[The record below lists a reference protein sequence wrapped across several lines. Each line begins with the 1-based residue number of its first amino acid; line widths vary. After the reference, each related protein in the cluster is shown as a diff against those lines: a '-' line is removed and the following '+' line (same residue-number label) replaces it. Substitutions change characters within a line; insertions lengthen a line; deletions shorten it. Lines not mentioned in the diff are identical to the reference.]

1 VEKVAIPPPSPPPN
15 PRRNVVFS
23 IFFQN
28 FPKGR
33 ICKKMFLVIM
43 ISLLL
48 FEFLRNFAP
57 KKKGERLSLTLLN
70 LCIESCP
77 LH

>member
-1 VEKVAIPPPSPPPN
+1 VEKVAIPPPSPLPN

-28 FPKGR
+28 SPKRR
-33 ICKKMFLVIM
+33 ICKRMFLVI
-43 ISLLL
+43 ILL

-57 KKKGERLSLTLLN
+57 KKKGKG
-70 LCIESCP
+70 
-77 LH
+77 